1 MAERPPGRARH
12 FLGDLGVD
20 GQYDREG
27 LCIARIQV
35 NTANCT
41 ARGEVRAGVL
51 ATLVDVVG
59 GMLAARELYPD
70 WMATADLALRIIRPA
85 RGPVVEARASVLRRG
100 RTTLVVEADVY
111 DVDDVDDRNQYVR
124 GDANACHGHGAESTR
139 SRHSERRV
147 AWASMTFAVLASGGA
162 EGPVDGRSSGIDT
175 SDSEHAGRTSL
186 TDHVFGRTWS
196 MNGPGFDVPVTDGVG
211 ITISDPAGGVASVE
225 VNEYVQ
231 NSVGALQGG
240 VMALLA
246 ETAAEQ
252 AVGSAVGREAEVMIT
267 DLQMAYLA
275 LGRIGPI
282 ESRVTELEGDGIGV
296 ECRCPPSGR
305 QSALVELHDRGDDD
319 RLTTVVT
326 VGTSSSTNAS
336 MAEPGDAGLVTE
348 LGRLRNTGVS

>member
-1 MAERPPGRARH
+1 MAERPPGSARH

-20 GQYDREG
+20 GKTDCEG

-35 NTANCT
+35 NTAKCN

-59 GMLAARELYPD
+59 GVLAARELYPD

-100 RTTLVVEADVY
+100 RATLVVEAFVY
-111 DVDDVDDRNQYVR
+111 DVDDRNQYVR
-124 GDANACHGHGAESTR
+124 GDADAGHGHGAKSI
-139 SRHSERRV
+139 SSPHSERRV

-162 EGPVDGRSSGIDT
+162 EGPSDSRFPGNDT
-175 SDSEHAGRTSL
+175 SDSDHSGGTSL
-186 TDHVFGRTWS
+186 SDYLFGRTWS

-231 NSVGALQGG
+231 NSIGALQGG

-252 AVGSAVGREAEVMIT
+252 AVASAVGGEAEVRIT

-282 ESRVTELEGDGIGV
+282 ESRVTVLEGDGIG
-296 ECRCPPSGR
+296 ERCLFPPAGR

-326 VGTSSSTNAS
+326 VGTSSSAS
-336 MAEPGDAGLVTE
+336 DSIAESGDAGLVTE
-348 LGRLRNTGVS
+348 LGPLRKTGAS